1 MNLSRP
7 PDVVAPALVGAR
19 IRSTIGPGPGPV
31 TVLITEV
38 EAYAGE
44 GADAASH
51 AHRGQTNRNA
61 VMFGRAGLLYIY
73 RSHGLHLCLNVV
85 TGIEGEASAVLLRA
99 GEVVEGIEVARTR
112 RPAARAD
119 RDLARGP
126 GRLGAALGVTAA
138 DNGLDLLDPGSRVQ
152 LLAGDAGWSRV
163 WWPGPASA
171 SRARSTARGDGAGR
185 GTRSVPPDL
194 ARVAR
199 WAARTA
205 ARAVS
210 GIGGAAASHTAIAA
224 AVGSRSVVAMR

>member
-1 MNLSRP
+1 MDEFAYEIPTANIEAMGRWGKGVCCGRGSSSSPQRILGHSMNLSRP

-19 IRSTIGPGPGPV
+19 IRSTIGAGPV

-44 GADAASH
+44 GGDAASH
-51 AHRGQTNRNA
+51 AHRGRTARNS

-73 RSHGLHLCLNVV
+73 RSHGLHLCLNFV

-99 GEVVEGIEVARTR
+99 GEVVEGVEVARTR

-138 DNGLDLLDPGSRVQ
+138 DNGLDLLDRGSRVQ
-152 LLAGDAGWSRV
+152 LLARDAGLVPRLVTGPRVGISREV
-163 WWPGPASA
+163 DRPW
-171 SRARSTARGDGAGR
+171 
-185 GTRSVPPDL
+185 
-194 ARVAR
+194 R
-199 WAARTA
+199 WCWEGH
-205 ARAVS
+205 AVS
-210 GIGGAAASHTAIAA
+210 GP
-224 AVGSRSVVAMR
+224 RP